1 MSFFFLIDIWDN
13 FVHAQ
18 MSQMKFYILILC
30 FTRNGTNNF
39 DLTKGILL
47 YDNFFT
53 LLYKTIHLH
62 NSQTLHYRSSASR
75 LNTHLLMIQ
84 PPLHIRAIPPK
95 FNFHPKSLA
104 ASLINI
110 KPWAYDTIFEA
121 YKACK
126 TKDM

>member
-1 MSFFFLIDIWDN
+1 
-13 FVHAQ
+13 
-18 MSQMKFYILILC
+18 MKFYILILC
-30 FTRNGTNNF
+30 FTRNGTSNF

-62 NSQTLHYRSSASR
+62 KSQTSHYRSSASR
-75 LNTHLLMIQ
+75 LNTNLLMMQ

-110 KPWAYDTIFEA
+110 KPWA
-121 YKACK
+121 
-126 TKDM
+126 